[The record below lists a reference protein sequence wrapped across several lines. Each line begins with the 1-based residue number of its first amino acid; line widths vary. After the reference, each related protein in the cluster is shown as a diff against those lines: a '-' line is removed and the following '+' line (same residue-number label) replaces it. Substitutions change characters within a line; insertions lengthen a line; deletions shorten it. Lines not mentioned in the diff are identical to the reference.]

1 MMPFDHTSFQIDTD
15 WKLGFWQKAIDGKY
29 FTGSLPECRKLGI
42 DAWTVLSRCGCRCT
56 MASFWNTFQRRIDE
70 GTARSSLS
78 KWRTFSADWRADKS
92 FGYRCPWKGI
102 CLFTKEKRIYFGVAW
117 PMFLRR
123 MCRSHFITQPEQHRS
138 TKRKFFVFYEK
149 FWTAAAIWV
158 IPKRTAQK
166 RYPSLTAICATHC
179 CLVRPGGSI
188 KNRCADKGFVG
199 HKAAKMMKRSKSTE
213 ARQQQAIEQKS
224 ALLKNVETAD
234 FLKIQ
239 HLHTAQTYSPH
250 FLMYP

>member
-1 MMPFDHTSFQIDTD
+1 MPE
-15 WKLGFWQKAIDGKY
+15 KLG
-29 FTGSLPECRKLGI
+29 KL
-42 DAWTVLSRCGCRCT
+42 DAWTVLSRCRCRCT

-166 RYPSLTAICATHC
+166 KI
-179 CLVRPGGSI
+179 SI
-188 KNRCADKGFVG
+188 AYSNLRNALLSGPTGWK
-199 HKAAKMMKRSKSTE
+199 H
-213 ARQQQAIEQKS
+213 QKS
-224 ALLKNVETAD
+224 VRRQRLCRS
-234 FLKIQ
+234 Q
-239 HLHTAQTYSPH
+239 SS
-250 FLMYP
+250 